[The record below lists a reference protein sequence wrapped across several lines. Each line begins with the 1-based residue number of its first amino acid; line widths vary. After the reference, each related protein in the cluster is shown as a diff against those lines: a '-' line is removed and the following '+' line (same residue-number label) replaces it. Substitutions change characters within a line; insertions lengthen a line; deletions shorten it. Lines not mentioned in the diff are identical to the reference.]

1 MNVNATIIL
10 QAINFGIAYVLF
22 WHILLKPAYAII
34 AADDQKKERLEQLL
48 IQDQERIDFQKNE
61 LSSLRRS
68 NYLFFKK
75 HIPEQLEHSLI
86 DRKAFPMVQLKPIEQ
101 DQVHAAQEKA
111 VDALVKAIGGYNDIR

>member
-34 AADDQKKERLEQLL
+34 AGDDQKKERLEQLL
-48 IQDQERIDFQKNE
+48 IQDQERIDHQKQE

-68 NYLFFKK
+68 NYLFFKQ
-75 HIPEQLEHSLI
+75 HIPEHVQSTIIEHNV
-86 DRKAFPMVQLKPIEQ
+86 FPVIELKPT
-101 DQVHAAQEKA
+101 DQKLDDELEMAAAQ
-111 VDALVKAIGGYNDIR
+111 ALIKAIGAYNDIR